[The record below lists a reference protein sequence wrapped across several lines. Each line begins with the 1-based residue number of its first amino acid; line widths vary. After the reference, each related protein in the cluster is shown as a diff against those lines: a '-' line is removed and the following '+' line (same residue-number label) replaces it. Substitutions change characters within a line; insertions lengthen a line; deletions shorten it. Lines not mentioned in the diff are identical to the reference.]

1 MVKKIK
7 NIYSSIFTGQKLFA
21 GENMYGIGLQRLGFM
36 LFLLLKVAFKK
47 KKNSKSKE
55 KKKRNKKE
63 KKR

>member
-7 NIYSSIFTGQKLFA
+7 NIYSRIFTGQKLFA
-21 GENMYGIGLQRLGFM
+21 GENMSGIGLQRLGFR